1 MIFVRVVCANPRY
14 AAQRSPSG
22 HLMDGVHS
30 GRSVHRCCPTPKSS
44 RTVQQIQQMDDNSLA
59 LAKRRHGVVTAD
71 DLGSNAARKA
81 KSRGLVSVQPKT
93 FLAVTQPYGVQAQ
106 LASLQAAF
114 PEGGW
119 RVMGH
124 AALWLYGL
132 RPCPDRLEV
141 GIPLFRRLAVR
152 RPVRCRRVADSILRR
167 TRLVKGVPVVAL
179 EVAIIQAGERRPL
192 AEVVRLVEEAVRA
205 RRTTVARL
213 RAACRHG
220 FAGSALVR
228 AACDELVGGSMDK
241 AVRLLKAALERRGVV
256 GLEVEVRFENGA
268 GGSAYGD
275 LVHAETDTV
284 IELDG
289 FLSHSCRERFRADRR
304 RDRWLLGQHG
314 KKTLRFDVEEV
325 FADVEAVADE
335 LVGFLLPGADVA
347 A

>member
-1 MIFVRVVCANPRY
+1 M
-14 AAQRSPSG
+14 
-22 HLMDGVHS
+22 
-30 GRSVHRCCPTPKSS
+30 
-44 RTVQQIQQMDDNSLA
+44 RTVQQIRQMDDNTFA

-81 KSRGLVSVQPKT
+81 KSRGLASVQPKT
-93 FLAVTQPYGVQAQ
+93 FLASTQPYGVQAQ

-114 PEGGW
+114 PAGGW
-119 RVMGH
+119 HVMGN
-124 AALWLYGL
+124 AALWLYGV

-152 RPVRCRRVADSILRR
+152 RPVRCRRVADSVLRR
-167 TRLVKGVPVVAL
+167 ARLVRGVPVVAL
-179 EVAIIQAGERRPL
+179 EVAIIQVCERRPL
-192 AEVVRLVEEAVRA
+192 AEVVRLVEEVVRA

-241 AVRLLKAALERRGVV
+241 AVRLLKLALERRGVT
-256 GLEVEVRFENGA
+256 GLEVEMRYENGA

-275 LVHAETDTV
+275 LVHAETHTV

-289 FLSHSCRERFRADRR
+289 FLTHGLRERFRADRR
-304 RDRWLLGQHG
+304 RDRWLLGQYRTR
-314 KKTLRFDVEEV
+314 TLRFDMQEV
-325 FADVEAVADE
+325 FEDVEAVADE
-335 LVGFLLPGADVA
+335 LVGFLLPGAGA
-347 A
+347 AA